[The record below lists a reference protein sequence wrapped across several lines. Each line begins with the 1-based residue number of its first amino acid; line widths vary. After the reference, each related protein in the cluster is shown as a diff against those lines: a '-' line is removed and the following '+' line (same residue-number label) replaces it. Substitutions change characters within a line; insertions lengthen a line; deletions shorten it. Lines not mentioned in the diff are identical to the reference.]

1 MPPSSA
7 TMRGMAGAMMV
18 WFIAARNIPSIKPAK
33 IVRRLAGGE
42 GAASMPPRELRIGC
56 QTSGAS
62 GDSHAL
68 FQVNI
73 LDRIQQLHPLVHGA
87 LEGLATGDQAGA
99 AGALVDHR

>member
-62 GDSHAL
+62 GASGASGDSHAL

-87 LEGLATGDQAGA
+87 LEGLAT
-99 AGALVDHR
+99 